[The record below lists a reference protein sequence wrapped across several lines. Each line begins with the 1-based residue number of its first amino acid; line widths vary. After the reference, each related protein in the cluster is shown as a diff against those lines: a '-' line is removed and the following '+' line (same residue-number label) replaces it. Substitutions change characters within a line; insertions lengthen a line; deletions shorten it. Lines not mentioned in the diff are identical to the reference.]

1 MSILD
6 RILADKKIEV
16 AQRKTLFPTSYWEA
30 SPLFDRR
37 ANSLSERLR
46 NSTSGIIAEHKR
58 RSPSKQ
64 NINSSLS
71 VSTVAQ
77 GYEAAGVCGMSV
89 LTDGKYFGGSLDDL
103 NLARAVTE
111 FPLLRKEFIV
121 DEYQLIEAKAHGADL
136 ILLIAAVLSRA
147 EIQQLSTAAQQL
159 DLEVLLEVHNQEELE
174 KSLMPTLDLLG
185 VNNRNLKT
193 FEVSLEIS
201 RSLAPLIPN
210 EFVKVS
216 ESGISEV
223 AAIQE
228 LQTYGYQGFLVGENF
243 MKTEDPGAAA
253 RKFINQLEK

>member
-6 RILADKKIEV
+6 RIIADKKKEV
-16 AQRKTLFPTSYWEA
+16 AQRKSLFPTSYWEA
-30 SPLFDRR
+30 SPLVDRKR
-37 ANSLSERLR
+37 NSLSSRLR
-46 NSTSGIIAEHKR
+46 LSASGIIAEHKR

-64 NINSSLS
+64 NINNKLT
-71 VSTVAQ
+71 VSKVALDYQ
-77 GYEAAGVCGMSV
+77 AAGVCGMSV

-136 ILLIAAVLSRA
+136 ILLIAAVLTRT
-147 EIQQLSTAAQQL
+147 EIQRLSSAAQQL

-193 FEVSLEIS
+193 FEVSLETS
-201 RSLAPLIPN
+201 RDLASKIPD

-228 LQTYGYQGFLVGENF
+228 LKRYGYQGFLVGENF
-243 MKTEDPGAAA
+243 MKTANPGAAA
-253 RKFINQLEK
+253 KEFITQLEG

>member
-6 RILADKKIEV
+6 RIVADKKIEV
-16 AQRKTLFPTSYWEA
+16 AQRKKLFPTSYWEA
-30 SPLFDRR
+30 SPLFDRKT
-37 ANSLSERLR
+37 NSLSERLR

-71 VSTVAQ
+71 VSDVAQ
-77 GYEAAGVCGMSV
+77 GYEAAGGCGMSV

-136 ILLIAAVLSRA
+136 ILLIAAVLTRA
-147 EIQQLSTAAQQL
+147 EIQQLSTAAQKL
-159 DLEVLLEVHNQEELE
+159 DLEVLVEVHNQEELE

-193 FEVSLEIS
+193 FDVSLDTS
-201 RSLAPLIPN
+201 RTLADLIPD

-216 ESGISEV
+216 ESGI
-223 AAIQE
+223 ADATAIQE
-228 LQTYGYQGFLVGENF
+228 LQTHGYQGFLVGENF
-243 MKTEDPGAAA
+243 MKTEDPGTAV
-253 RKFINQLEK
+253 REFINHLER